1 MLALLV
7 SLLIAVYLLGPNL
20 IARWA
25 ADLIVFRKTRVESH
39 AEEVARS
46 IIGAVI
52 PLALAVAWARWSGAL
67 WSSGTQRDVETVF
80 SALESDTFFQAHHQ
94 QFFTSLYAFFWMN
107 YAILWRLYLIV
118 LLASGLRVAIVLN
131 YNRVWRRLNKR
142 WTRTLLA
149 TIVPRIS
156 EWDLLFSD
164 MLLPEGTFRIMADVL
179 TKTGGLYQGTVQDRM
194 LNNDGSLQSITLS
207 NPRRFERAEFHK
219 AKSEDIET
227 VTDEFWFNIPGNLF
241 IVMASDIANLNLRYI
256 RRKPLSFQPSE
267 EEREVLNRLL
277 DRLKVPPSF

>member
-7 SLLIAVYLLGPNL
+7 SFLIAVYLLGPNL

-25 ADLIVFRKTRVESH
+25 ADLVVFRKTRAESH

-46 IIGAVI
+46 IISAAL
-52 PLALAVAWARWSGAL
+52 PLLLAIAWARWSGAM
-67 WSSGTQRDVETVF
+67 WSNGTQADVETVF
-80 SALESDTFFQAHHQ
+80 SALQSDNLFQSHHQ
-94 QFFTSLYAFFWMN
+94 QFFDSLYKFFWMN
-107 YAILWRLYLIV
+107 YSILWRLYLIV
-118 LLASGLRVAIVLN
+118 LIACAVRVFVVLN
-131 YNRVWRRLNKR
+131 YNRIWRGLRRR

-179 TKTGGLYQGTVQDRM
+179 TKTGILYQGTVQDRM
-194 LNNDGSLQSITLS
+194 LNSDGSLASITLA
-207 NPRRFERAEFHK
+207 NPRRFERDDFRK
-219 AKSEDIET
+219 AKAQDIET
-227 VTDEFWFNIPGNLF
+227 VSDEFWFNIPGNLF

-267 EEREVLNRLL
+267 EEREVLTRLL
-277 DRLKVPPSF
+277 DRLKEGK

>member
-7 SLLIAVYLLGPNL
+7 SFLIAVYLLGPNL

-25 ADLIVFRKTRVESH
+25 ADLVVFRKTRAESH

-46 IIGAVI
+46 IIAAAI
-52 PLALAVAWARWSGAL
+52 PLVLAVAWARWAGSL
-67 WSSGTQRDVETVF
+67 WRSGTQADVETVF
-80 SALESDTFFQAHHQ
+80 SALQSDSFFQQHHA

-118 LLASGLRVAIVLN
+118 LIACAVRVVIVLK
-131 YNRVWRRLNKR
+131 YNLIWRRLHRR
-142 WTRTLLA
+142 WMRTLLA

-164 MLLPEGTFRIMADVL
+164 MLLPEGTFRLMADVL

-194 LNNDGSLQSITLS
+194 LNNDGSLASITLA
-207 NPRRFERAEFHK
+207 NPRRFERAEFRK
-219 AKSEDIET
+219 AKSEDLET
-227 VTDEFWFNIPGNLF
+227 VPDEFWFNVPGNLF

-256 RRKPLSFQPSE
+256 RRKPLQFQPSE
-267 EEREVLNRLL
+267 EERQVLTRLL
-277 DRLKVPPSF
+277 DRLKEGK

>member
-7 SLLIAVYLLGPNL
+7 SFLIAVYLLGPNL

-25 ADLIVFRKTRVESH
+25 ADLVVFRKTRAESH

-46 IIGAVI
+46 IISAAI
-52 PLALAVAWARWSGAL
+52 PLVIAVVWARSTGAL
-67 WSSGTQRDVETVF
+67 WSTGSQADVETVF
-80 SALESDTFFQAHHQ
+80 SALQSDNFFQQHHA

-107 YAILWRLYLIV
+107 FAILWRLYLIV
-118 LLASGLRVAIVLN
+118 LIACAVRVFVVLN
-131 YNRVWRRLNKR
+131 YNRIWRRLHAR
-142 WTRTLLA
+142 WMRTLLA

-179 TKTGGLYQGTVQDRM
+179 TKTGVLYQGTIQDRM
-194 LNNDGSLQSITLS
+194 LNSDGSLASVTLA
-207 NPRRFERAEFHK
+207 NPRRFERAEFRK
-219 AKSEDIET
+219 AKEEDLGA
-227 VTDEFWFNIPGNLF
+227 VSDEFWFNVPGNLF

-256 RRKPLSFQPSE
+256 RRKPLQFQPSE
-267 EEREVLNRLL
+267 EEREVLTRLL
-277 DRLKVPPSF
+277 DRLKEGK

>member
-1 MLALLV
+1 VLALLV

-25 ADLIVFRKTRVESH
+25 ADLVVFRKTRIESH

-46 IIGAVI
+46 ILGAAI
-52 PLALAVAWARWSGAL
+52 PLVLAVAWARWTGAL

-80 SALESDTFFQAHHQ
+80 SALQSDNFFQAHHQ
-94 QFFTSLYAFFWMN
+94 EFFASLYAFFWMN

-118 LLASGLRVAIVLN
+118 LLASAVRMAIVLN
-131 YNRVWRRLNKR
+131 YNRVWRRLHRR
-142 WTRTLLA
+142 WMRTLLA

-179 TKTGGLYQGTVQDRM
+179 TKSGGLYQGMVQDRM
-194 LNNDGSLQSITLS
+194 LNNDGSLASITLA
-207 NPRRFERAEFHK
+207 NPRRFERGDFRK
-219 AKSEDIET
+219 AKAEDIET

-267 EEREVLNRLL
+267 EEREVLTRLL
-277 DRLKVPPSF
+277 DRLKEK

>member
-25 ADLIVFRKTRVESH
+25 ADLVVFRKTRAESH

-46 IIGAVI
+46 VIAAAI
-52 PLALAVAWARWSGAL
+52 PLVLAVAWARWSGPL
-67 WSSGTQRDVETVF
+67 WRSGTQTDVETVF
-80 SALESDTFFQAHHQ
+80 SALQSDNFFQLHHAE
-94 QFFTSLYAFFWMN
+94 FFTSLYRFFWMN

-118 LLASGLRVAIVLN
+118 LIACAVRVVIVLK
-131 YNRVWRRLNKR
+131 YNLIWRRLHRR
-142 WTRTLLA
+142 WMRTLLA

-179 TKTGGLYQGTVQDRM
+179 TKAGGLYQGTVQDRM
-194 LNNDGSLQSITLS
+194 LNNDGSLASITLA
-207 NPRRFERAEFHK
+207 NPRRFERAEFRK
-219 AKSEDIET
+219 AKSEDLET
-227 VTDEFWFNIPGNLF
+227 VPDEFWFNIPGNLF

-256 RRKPLSFQPSE
+256 RRKPLQFQPSE
-267 EEREVLNRLL
+267 EEREVLTRLL
-277 DRLKVPPSF
+277 DRLKEGK

>member
-7 SLLIAVYLLGPNL
+7 SFLIAVYLLGPNL

-25 ADLIVFRKTRVESH
+25 ADLVVFRKTRAESH
-39 AEEVARS
+39 AEEIARS
-46 IIGAVI
+46 VIAAAI
-52 PLALAVAWARWSGAL
+52 PLVLAVAWARGAGAL
-67 WSSGTQRDVETVF
+67 WHSGTQADVETVF
-80 SALESDTFFQAHHQ
+80 SSLQSDSFFQQHHA

-107 YAILWRLYLIV
+107 FAILWRLYLIV
-118 LLASGLRVAIVLN
+118 LIACALRVFVVLN
-131 YNRVWRRLNKR
+131 YNRIWRRLHKR
-142 WTRTLLA
+142 WMRTLLA

-194 LNNDGSLQSITLS
+194 LNSDGSLASITLA
-207 NPRRFERAEFHK
+207 NPRRFERAEFRK
-219 AKSEDIET
+219 AKAEDLAT
-227 VTDEFWFNIPGNLF
+227 VSDEFWFNVPGNLF

-267 EEREVLNRLL
+267 EEREVLTRLL
-277 DRLKVPPSF
+277 DRLKEGK

>member
-7 SLLIAVYLLGPNL
+7 SFLIAVYLLGPNL

-25 ADLIVFRKTRVESH
+25 ADLVVFRKTRAESR

-46 IIGAVI
+46 IIGAAI
-52 PLALAVAWARWSGAL
+52 PLVIAVAWARGTGAL
-67 WSSGTQRDVETVF
+67 WHSGSQADVETVF
-80 SALESDTFFQAHHQ
+80 SALQSDNFFQQHHA
-94 QFFTSLYAFFWMN
+94 QFFESLYRFFWMN

-118 LLASGLRVAIVLN
+118 AIACAIRIFVVLN
-131 YNRVWRRLNKR
+131 YNPIWRRLQKR
-142 WTRTLLA
+142 WMRTLLA

-194 LNNDGSLQSITLS
+194 LNSDGSLASITLA
-207 NPRRFERAEFHK
+207 NPRRFERAEFRK

-227 VTDEFWFNIPGNLF
+227 VSDEFWFNIPGNLF

-256 RRKPLSFQPSE
+256 RRKPLQFQPSE
-267 EEREVLNRLL
+267 EEREVLTRLL
-277 DRLKVPPSF
+277 ERLKEGK

>member
-1 MLALLV
+1 VLALLV

-25 ADLIVFRKTRVESH
+25 ADLVVFRKTRIESH

-67 WSSGTQRDVETVF
+67 WISGTQRDVETVF
-80 SALESDTFFQAHHQ
+80 SALESDNFFQTHHQ

-107 YAILWRLYLIV
+107 YAILWRLYFIV

-131 YNRVWRRLNKR
+131 YNRVWRRLDRR
-142 WTRTLLA
+142 WMRTLLA

-194 LNNDGSLQSITLS
+194 LNGDGSLQSITLA
-207 NPRRFERAEFHK
+207 NPRRFARAEFQK
-219 AKSEDIET
+219 AKTEDIET

-256 RRKPLSFQPSE
+256 RRKPLQFQPSD
-267 EEREVLNRLL
+267 EEREVLTRLL
-277 DRLKVPPSF
+277 DRLKDGK

>member
-7 SLLIAVYLLGPNL
+7 SFLIAVYLLGPNL

-25 ADLIVFRKTRVESH
+25 ADLVVFRKTRAESH

-46 IIGAVI
+46 IIAAAI
-52 PLALAVAWARWSGAL
+52 PLVLAVAWARWAGSL
-67 WSSGTQRDVETVF
+67 WRSGTQADVETVF
-80 SALESDTFFQAHHQ
+80 SALQSDSFFQQHHA

-118 LLASGLRVAIVLN
+118 LIACAVRVVIVLK
-131 YNRVWRRLNKR
+131 YNLIWRRLHRR
-142 WTRTLLA
+142 WMRTLLA

-164 MLLPEGTFRIMADVL
+164 MLLPEGTFRLMADVL

-194 LNNDGSLQSITLS
+194 LNNDGSLASITLA
-207 NPRRFERAEFHK
+207 NPRRFEREEFRK

-227 VTDEFWFNIPGNLF
+227 VPDEFWFNVPGNLF

-256 RRKPLSFQPSE
+256 RRKPLQFQPSE
-267 EEREVLNRLL
+267 EERQVLSRLL
-277 DRLKVPPSF
+277 DRLKEGK

>member
-7 SLLIAVYLLGPNL
+7 SFLIAVYLLGPNL

-25 ADLIVFRKTRVESH
+25 ADLVVFRKTRAESH

-46 IIGAVI
+46 IIAAAI
-52 PLALAVAWARWSGAL
+52 PLVLAVAWARWAGSL
-67 WSSGTQRDVETVF
+67 WRSGTQADVETVF
-80 SALESDTFFQAHHQ
+80 SALQSDSFFQQHHA

-118 LLASGLRVAIVLN
+118 LIACAVRVVIVLK
-131 YNRVWRRLNKR
+131 YNLIWRRLHRR
-142 WTRTLLA
+142 WMRTLLA

-164 MLLPEGTFRIMADVL
+164 MLLPEGTFRLMADVL

-194 LNNDGSLQSITLS
+194 LNNDGSLASITLA
-207 NPRRFERAEFHK
+207 NPRRFERAEFRK

-227 VTDEFWFNIPGNLF
+227 VPDEFWFNIPGNLF

-256 RRKPLSFQPSE
+256 RRKPLQFQPSE
-267 EEREVLNRLL
+267 EEREVLTRLL
-277 DRLKVPPSF
+277 ERLKEGK

>member
-25 ADLIVFRKTRVESH
+25 ADLVVFRKTRVESH

-46 IIGAVI
+46 IIAAAI
-52 PLALAVAWARWSGAL
+52 PLVLAVLWARWSGAL
-67 WSSGTQRDVETVF
+67 WARGTQTDVEIVF
-80 SALESDTFFQAHHQ
+80 SSLQSDNFFQAHHQ
-94 QFFTSLYAFFWMN
+94 QFFASLYAFFWMN
-107 YAILWRLYLIV
+107 YAILWRLYFVV
-118 LLASGLRVAIVLN
+118 LLACGVRVIVVLN
-131 YNRVWRRLNKR
+131 YNRIWRRLPRR
-142 WTRTLLA
+142 WMRTLLA

-194 LNNDGSLQSITLS
+194 LGNDGSLVSITLA
-207 NPRRFERAEFHK
+207 NPRRFERADFRK
-219 AKSEDIET
+219 AKAEDLET
-227 VTDEFWFNIPGNLF
+227 VPDEYWFNIPGNLF

-256 RRKPLSFQPSE
+256 LRKPLQFQPSE
-267 EEREVLNRLL
+267 EEREVLTRLL
-277 DRLKVPPSF
+277 DRLKEK

>member
-1 MLALLV
+1 VLALLV

-25 ADLIVFRKTRVESH
+25 ADLVVFRKTRAESR

-46 IIGAVI
+46 IIGAAI
-52 PLALAVAWARWSGAL
+52 PLVLAVLWARWTGSL
-67 WSSGTQRDVETVF
+67 WRSGTQADVETVF
-80 SALESDTFFQAHHQ
+80 SALESDNFFQQHHA

-118 LLASGLRVAIVLN
+118 LIACAVRVVIVLK
-131 YNRVWRRLNKR
+131 YNLIWRRLHKR
-142 WTRTLLA
+142 WMRTLLA

-194 LNNDGSLQSITLS
+194 LNTDGSLQSITLA
-207 NPRRFERAEFHK
+207 NPRRFERAEFRK
-219 AKSEDIET
+219 AKSEDLET
-227 VTDEFWFNIPGNLF
+227 VPEEFWFNVPGNLF

-256 RRKPLSFQPSE
+256 RRKPLQFQPSV
-267 EEREVLNRLL
+267 EEREVLTRLL
-277 DRLKVPPSF
+277 DRLKEGK

>member
-7 SLLIAVYLLGPNL
+7 SFLIAVYLLGPNL

-25 ADLIVFRKTRVESH
+25 ADLVVFRKTRAESH

-46 IIGAVI
+46 IIAAAV
-52 PLALAVAWARWSGAL
+52 PLLLAVAWVRWSGAL
-67 WSSGTQRDVETVF
+67 WTAGSQADVETVF
-80 SALESDTFFQAHHQ
+80 SSLQSDNFFQSHHA
-94 QFFTSLYAFFWMN
+94 QFFESLYRFIWMN

-118 LLASGLRVAIVLN
+118 LIACAVRVFVVLN
-131 YNRVWRRLNKR
+131 YNRIWRRLHKR
-142 WTRTLLA
+142 WMRTLLA

-179 TKTGGLYQGTVQDRM
+179 TKTGILYQGTVQDRM
-194 LNNDGSLQSITLS
+194 LNNDGSLASITLA
-207 NPRRFERAEFHK
+207 NPRRFEREEFRK
-219 AKSEDIET
+219 AKALDIET
-227 VTDEFWFNIPGNLF
+227 VSDEFWFNIPGNLF

-267 EEREVLNRLL
+267 EEREVLTRLL
-277 DRLKVPPSF
+277 DRLKEGK

>member
-25 ADLIVFRKTRVESH
+25 ADLVVFRKTRAESH

-46 IIGAVI
+46 VIAAAI
-52 PLALAVAWARWSGAL
+52 PLVLAVAWARWSGAL
-67 WSSGTQRDVETVF
+67 WRSGTQTDVETVF
-80 SALESDTFFQAHHQ
+80 SALQSDNFFQLHHAE
-94 QFFTSLYAFFWMN
+94 FFTSLYRFFWMN

-118 LLASGLRVAIVLN
+118 LIACAVRVVIVLK
-131 YNRVWRRLNKR
+131 YNLIWRRLHRR
-142 WTRTLLA
+142 WMRTLLA

-179 TKTGGLYQGTVQDRM
+179 TKAGGLYQGTVQDRM
-194 LNNDGSLQSITLS
+194 LNNDGSLASITLA
-207 NPRRFERAEFHK
+207 NPRRFERAEFRK
-219 AKSEDIET
+219 AKSEDLET
-227 VTDEFWFNIPGNLF
+227 VPDEFWFNIPGNLF

-256 RRKPLSFQPSE
+256 RRKPLQFQPSE
-267 EEREVLNRLL
+267 EEREVLTRLL
-277 DRLKVPPSF
+277 DRLKEGK

>member
-7 SLLIAVYLLGPNL
+7 SFLIAVYLLGPNL

-25 ADLIVFRKTRVESH
+25 ADLVVFRKTRVESH

-46 IIGAVI
+46 IIGAAI
-52 PLALAVAWARWSGAL
+52 PLALAVAWARWTGTL

-80 SALESDTFFQAHHQ
+80 SALQSDNFFQTHHQ

-107 YAILWRLYLIV
+107 YAILWRLYLLV
-118 LLASGLRVAIVLN
+118 LLASIARVTIVLN
-131 YNRVWRRLNKR
+131 YNRIWRRLHKR
-142 WTRTLLA
+142 WMRTMLA

-179 TKTGGLYQGTVQDRM
+179 TKTGGLYQGMVQDRM
-194 LNNDGSLQSITLS
+194 LNNDGSLQSITLA
-207 NPRRFERAEFHK
+207 NPRRFERAEFRK
-219 AKSEDIET
+219 AKEEDLET
-227 VTDEFWFNIPGNLF
+227 VPDEYWFNIPGNLF

-267 EEREVLNRLL
+267 EEREVLTRLL
-277 DRLKVPPSF
+277 DRLKEGK

>member
-1 MLALLV
+1 VLALLV
-7 SLLIAVYLLGPNL
+7 SFLIAVYLLGPNL

-25 ADLIVFRKTRVESH
+25 ADLVVFRKTRTESH

-46 IIGAVI
+46 VIAAAI
-52 PLALAVAWARWSGAL
+52 PLVLAVAWARWAGSL
-67 WSSGTQRDVETVF
+67 WRSGTQADVETVF
-80 SALESDTFFQAHHQ
+80 SALQSDSFFRQHHA

-118 LLASGLRVAIVLN
+118 VIACVVRVVIVLK
-131 YNRVWRRLNKR
+131 YNLVWRRLHRR
-142 WTRTLLA
+142 WMRTLLA

-164 MLLPEGTFRIMADVL
+164 MLLPEGTFRLMADVL

-194 LNNDGSLQSITLS
+194 LNNDGSLASITLA
-207 NPRRFERAEFHK
+207 NPRRFERAEFRK
-219 AKSEDIET
+219 AKSEDLET
-227 VTDEFWFNIPGNLF
+227 VPEEFWFNVPGNLF

-256 RRKPLSFQPSE
+256 RRKPLQFQPSE
-267 EEREVLNRLL
+267 EERQVLTRLL
-277 DRLKVPPSF
+277 DRLKEGK

>member
-1 MLALLV
+1 VLALLV
-7 SLLIAVYLLGPNL
+7 SFLIAVYLLGPNL

-25 ADLIVFRKTRVESH
+25 ADLVVFRKTRAESH

-46 IIGAVI
+46 IIAAAI
-52 PLALAVAWARWSGAL
+52 PLVLAVAWARWAGSL
-67 WSSGTQRDVETVF
+67 WRSGTQADVETVF
-80 SALESDTFFQAHHQ
+80 SALQSDSFFQQHHA

-118 LLASGLRVAIVLN
+118 LIACAVRVVIVLK
-131 YNRVWRRLNKR
+131 YNLIWRRLHRR
-142 WTRTLLA
+142 WMRTLLA

-164 MLLPEGTFRIMADVL
+164 MLLPEGTFRLMADVL

-194 LNNDGSLQSITLS
+194 LNNDGSLASITLA
-207 NPRRFERAEFHK
+207 NPRRFERAEFRK

-227 VTDEFWFNIPGNLF
+227 VPDEFWFNIPGNLF

-256 RRKPLSFQPSE
+256 RRKPLQFQPSE
-267 EEREVLNRLL
+267 EEREVLTRLL
-277 DRLKVPPSF
+277 ERLKEGK

>member
-1 MLALLV
+1 LLALLV
-7 SLLIAVYLLGPNL
+7 SFLIAVYLLGPNL

-25 ADLIVFRKTRVESH
+25 ADLVVFRKTRAESH

-46 IIGAVI
+46 IISAAL
-52 PLALAVAWARWSGAL
+52 PLLLAIAWARWSGAM
-67 WSSGTQRDVETVF
+67 WSNGTQADVETVF
-80 SALESDTFFQAHHQ
+80 SALQSDNFFQSHHQ
-94 QFFTSLYAFFWMN
+94 QFFDSLYKFFWMN
-107 YAILWRLYLIV
+107 YSILWRLYLIV
-118 LLASGLRVAIVLN
+118 LIACAVRVFVVLN
-131 YNRVWRRLNKR
+131 YNRIWRGLRRR

-179 TKTGGLYQGTVQDRM
+179 TKTGILYQGTVQDRM
-194 LNNDGSLQSITLS
+194 LNSDGSLASITLA
-207 NPRRFERAEFHK
+207 NPRRFERDDFRK
-219 AKSEDIET
+219 AKAQDIET
-227 VTDEFWFNIPGNLF
+227 VSDEFWFNIPGNLF

-267 EEREVLNRLL
+267 EEREVLTRLL
-277 DRLKVPPSF
+277 DRLKEGK

>member
-7 SLLIAVYLLGPNL
+7 SFLIAVYLLGPDL

-25 ADLIVFRKTRVESH
+25 ADLVVFRKTRIASH
-39 AEEVARS
+39 AEEVARA
-46 IIGAVI
+46 IIAAAI

-67 WSSGTQRDVETVF
+67 WARGTQADVETVF
-80 SALESDTFFQAHHQ
+80 SALQSDNFFQAHHQ

-118 LLASGLRVAIVLN
+118 FIACLVRIAIVLN
-131 YNRVWRRLNKR
+131 YNRVWRRLHRR
-142 WTRTLLA
+142 WMRTLLA
-149 TIVPRIS
+149 TVVPRIS

-164 MLLPEGTFRIMADVL
+164 MLLPEGSFRIMADVL

-194 LNNDGSLQSITLS
+194 LNSDGSLQSITLA
-207 NPRRFERAEFHK
+207 NPRRFERAEFRK
-219 AKSEDIET
+219 AKAKDLET
-227 VTDEFWFNIPGNLF
+227 VSDEFWFNIPGNLF

-256 RRKPLSFQPSE
+256 RRKPLSFQPSD
-267 EEREVLNRLL
+267 EEREVLTRLL
-277 DRLKVPPSF
+277 DRLKEK